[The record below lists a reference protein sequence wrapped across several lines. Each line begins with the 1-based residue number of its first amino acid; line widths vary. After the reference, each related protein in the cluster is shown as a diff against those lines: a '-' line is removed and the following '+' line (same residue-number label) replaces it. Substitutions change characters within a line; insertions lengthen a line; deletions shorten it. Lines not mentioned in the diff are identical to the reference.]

1 MTLRTFAF
9 SIIGAIAYIPATA
22 QKQIAIADT
31 TISNTYELSEIKVV
45 ASKNNAKLK
54 EMPASISIVSA
65 KAIQEMGTKSLSAIT
80 GAVPNVFMPD
90 YGSKLTSPIYIR
102 GIGSRINSPSVGLYV
117 DRVPYFEKAAF
128 AFDFFD
134 VEQIEVLRGPQ
145 GTLYGRNTMGGI
157 INIITKSPMT
167 FQGTNINLTTGTYG
181 CYNISGGHY
190 GKIGDN
196 FGYSVAI
203 NYLHN
208 DGFFKNN
215 FNNSL
220 VDNLNSFGIR
230 NRLVWNI
237 NKKLSIENII
247 SYEKSKQGGYPYSQ
261 YFVEKDSIAP
271 INYNEYSYY
280 NRDLL
285 SNALVT
291 KYEGAAFEVLS
302 TTAYQYLKDL
312 QAIDQDFSPSSNTF
326 AYQDQK
332 QNMVSQ
338 EITIQSKGN
347 QRVEWLFG
355 LYGFAQFFDSGSD
368 VIMSAKKNYSKYND
382 HTISGYALF
391 HQLTIKDILIKNLNL
406 TAGIRFD
413 VEKDE
418 LEYQYN
424 KYTNNIVSSSTTT
437 SYSPLKSAEILP
449 KISLSYKMGQTNIY
463 TTVSKGYKTGGFNSS
478 FDDVNID
485 LKFKPENSV
494 NYEVGVKSPILWN
507 RFYGD
512 FALFYIDWNDQQITQ
527 SLIKGSGYNTTNAG
541 KSISKGLEAT
551 LNMVPINGFDASV
564 SYGYT
569 YAKFKKYVVNA
580 TTNYNDK
587 YIPQVPK
594 QSLSILIGKTFR
606 LQANSWIDKIRLSA
620 NYKGVGNL
628 YWKEDNIAKQGYY
641 GVVDGRISFSKKRI
655 NLELW
660 GKNLTN
666 TSYKAYYFEMQ
677 KLKFVQ
683 KGRPLQLGV
692 TLDMTL

>member
-45 ASKNNAKLK
+45 ASKNNANLK

-355 LYGFAQFFDSGSD
+355 MYSFAQFFDSGLD
-368 VIMSAKKNYSKYND
+368 IIMSSKRNYSKYND

-391 HQLTIKDILIKNLNL
+391 HQLTIKDILIKNLSL

-418 LEYQYN
+418 LEYQYD

-449 KISLSYKMGQTNIY
+449 KISLSYKMEQTNIY

-494 NYEVGVKSPILWN
+494 NYEVGVKTPILWN

-512 FALFYIDWNDQQITQ
+512 FALFYIDWNNQQIAQ
-527 SLIKGSGYNTTNAG
+527 SLKSGVGTKLTNAG
-541 KSISKGLEAT
+541 KSVSKGLEAT

-594 QSLSILIGKTFR
+594 ESLSILIGKTFR
-606 LQANSWIDKIRLSA
+606 LQANSWVDKIRLSA
-620 NYKGVGNL
+620 NYKGVGDL

-641 GVVDGRISFSKKRI
+641 GVVDGRIAFSKKRI

>member
-220 VDNLNSFGIR
+220 VDNLN
-230 NRLVWNI
+230 
-237 NKKLSIENII
+237 
-247 SYEKSKQGGYPYSQ
+247 
-261 YFVEKDSIAP
+261 
-271 INYNEYSYY
+271 
-280 NRDLL
+280 
-285 SNALVT
+285 
-291 KYEGAAFEVLS
+291 
-302 TTAYQYLKDL
+302 
-312 QAIDQDFSPSSNTF
+312 
-326 AYQDQK
+326 
-332 QNMVSQ
+332 
-338 EITIQSKGN
+338 
-347 QRVEWLFG
+347 
-355 LYGFAQFFDSGSD
+355 
-368 VIMSAKKNYSKYND
+368 
-382 HTISGYALF
+382 
-391 HQLTIKDILIKNLNL
+391 
-406 TAGIRFD
+406 
-413 VEKDE
+413 
-418 LEYQYN
+418 
-424 KYTNNIVSSSTTT
+424 
-437 SYSPLKSAEILP
+437 
-449 KISLSYKMGQTNIY
+449 
-463 TTVSKGYKTGGFNSS
+463 
-478 FDDVNID
+478 
-485 LKFKPENSV
+485 
-494 NYEVGVKSPILWN
+494 
-507 RFYGD
+507 
-512 FALFYIDWNDQQITQ
+512 
-527 SLIKGSGYNTTNAG
+527 
-541 KSISKGLEAT
+541 
-551 LNMVPINGFDASV
+551 
-564 SYGYT
+564 
-569 YAKFKKYVVNA
+569 
-580 TTNYNDK
+580 
-587 YIPQVPK
+587 
-594 QSLSILIGKTFR
+594 
-606 LQANSWIDKIRLSA
+606 
-620 NYKGVGNL
+620 
-628 YWKEDNIAKQGYY
+628 
-641 GVVDGRISFSKKRI
+641 
-655 NLELW
+655 
-660 GKNLTN
+660 
-666 TSYKAYYFEMQ
+666 
-677 KLKFVQ
+677 
-683 KGRPLQLGV
+683 
-692 TLDMTL
+692 

>member
-1 MTLRTFAF
+1 MILRTFAF

-167 FQGTNINLTTGTYG
+167 FQGTNINLTAGTYG

-271 INYNEYSYY
+271 ISYNEYSYY

-332 QNMVSQ
+332 QNMISQ

-347 QRVEWLFG
+347 RRVEWLFG
-355 LYGFAQFFDSGSD
+355 MYGFAQFFDSGLD
-368 VIMSAKKNYSKYND
+368 IIMSSKKSYSKYND

-391 HQLTIKDILIKNLNL
+391 HQLAIKDILIKNLNL

-418 LEYQYN
+418 LEYQYD

-478 FDDVNID
+478 FDDVNTD

-494 NYEVGVKSPILWN
+494 NYELGVKSPILWN

-512 FALFYIDWNDQQITQ
+512 FALFYIDWNNQQIAQ
-527 SLIKGSGYNTTNAG
+527 SLKSGVGTKLTNAG
-541 KSISKGLEAT
+541 KSVSKGLEAT
-551 LNMVPINGFDASV
+551 LNMVPINGFDASI

-569 YAKFKKYVVNA
+569 YAKFKKYVANA

-641 GVVDGRISFSKKRI
+641 GVVDGRIAFSKKRI